1 MKTNNFIKTMRWM
14 RNHKKLVIFVITMIL
29 IAILASCTA
38 VAHSGATLAVGMLV
52 AGVEDGKH
60 VVDGPLTT
68 DLTREG
74 SPDLLLNEIDQQIV
88 KIRPMSTPIDQI
100 SRYAGSKHAG
110 SMIVDYYSV
119 DTKPTSATLS
129 EDVEAISEQGG
140 DGSSPTVVIKTSNN
154 DIFDPTDTILV
165 QNTPGFDINGRE
177 NNQDLML
184 YVISRDNNGVTVMAV
199 NGPTVNGIPNCIPE
213 MSSGVTLVRMG
224 RAASELDVQSPQFE
238 ALPMK
243 SRNLC
248 QIFKMQVEQST
259 LQRLA
264 NKEIGWTMSDQ
275 EEAAV
280 YDMRL
285 GMEKS
290 FLFGTARQLWDNN
303 KKEYVYFTGG
313 IWNQAGKE
321 HYIESATELTVSD
334 MVELMRKAFT
344 GNAGSKRKILIGGSE
359 LISRISKLD
368 YTRVITAGQHVSKW
382 GIDFTELR
390 SKFGCLYV
398 LLSEVFDE
406 VGMENCGIVI
416 DPEYIQKYTHIP
428 FSTEQLNLKKSG
440 VRNVDALVMTEAS
453 CLVLR
458 YPKAHMRV
466 FTV

>member
-1 MKTNNFIKTMRWM
+1 MNIIHFTKVLRWM
-14 RNHKKLVIFVITMIL
+14 RNHKKLVIFVITIIL
-29 IAILASCTA
+29 IAILASCGMGGE
-38 VAHSGATLAVGMLV
+38 SGVGLAVGMII
-52 AGVEDGKH
+52 GGTDDGKH

-68 DLTREG
+68 DLSREG

-110 SMIVDYYSV
+110 SMVVDFYSV
-119 DTKPTSATLS
+119 DTKPTLAKLTN
-129 EDVEAISEQGG
+129 DISESEPEEN
-140 DGSSPTVVIKTSNN
+140 DDSPVLVINTDND

-165 QNTPGFDINGRE
+165 RSVSGYLPNGTSE
-177 NNQDLML
+177 STQDLIL
-184 YVISRDNNGVTVMAV
+184 YVIDRNASGVTVTPV
-199 NGPTVNGIPNCIPE
+199 NGPTVNGVPNCFPNI
-213 MSSGVTLVRMG
+213 SRGTTLVRMG

-238 ALPMK
+238 ALPVK
-243 SRNLC
+243 GRNLC

-264 NKEIGWTMSDQ
+264 NKEVGWTMSDQ

-290 FLFGTARQLWDNN
+290 FLFGTARQLWDNS
-303 KKEYVYFTGG
+303 KKENIYFTGG
-313 IWNQAGKE
+313 IWSQAGKDF
-321 HYIESATELTVSD
+321 YIESSTEFNTSMMID
-334 MVELMRKAFT
+334 LMHDAFT
-344 GNAGSKRKILIGGSE
+344 GNAGSKRKILIGGSG

-390 SKFGCLYV
+390 SKFGCLYI

-406 VGMENCGIVI
+406 MGMSENGIVI
-416 DPEYIQKYTHIP
+416 DPEYIQKYVHIP

-466 FTV
+466 IFR

>member
-1 MKTNNFIKTMRWM
+1 MNYNCFFKVLRWM
-14 RNHKKLVIFVITMIL
+14 RNHKKLVIFVITVIL
-29 IAILASCTA
+29 IAILASCGMVTSTA
-38 VAHSGATLAVGMLV
+38 TMAVVGMV
-52 AGVEDGKH
+52 IPGTDGGRH

-68 DLTREG
+68 ELSRNG

-100 SRYAGSKHAG
+100 SRHAGSKHAG
-110 SMIVDYYSV
+110 SMVVDFYRV
-119 DTKPTSATLS
+119 DTKPTSTKLQ
-129 EDVEAISEQGG
+129 EDVTATEAGDVDEQ
-140 DGSSPTVVIKTSNN
+140 PIVTIHTLN
-154 DIFDPTDTILV
+154 DEIFDATDTILV
-165 QNTPGFDINGRE
+165 QGVSGYQADGLTQSG
-177 NNQDLML
+177 QDLML
-184 YVISRDNNGVTVMAV
+184 YVVERNSSGLNVMAV
-199 NGPTVNGIPNCIPE
+199 NGPTVGGVPGCFPSIPH
-213 MSSGVTLVRMG
+213 STVLVRMG

-238 ALPMK
+238 ALPTK
-243 SRNLC
+243 GRNLC

-264 NKEIGWTMSDQ
+264 NKEVGWTMSDQ
-275 EEAAV
+275 EEAAI

-303 KKEYVYFTGG
+303 KKEHIYFTGG
-313 IWNQAGKE
+313 IWNQAGKDF
-321 HYIESATELTVSD
+321 YIESSTEFNAET
-334 MVELMRKAFT
+334 MVDLMHDAFT
-344 GNAGSKRKILIGGSE
+344 GNAGSKRKILIGGSG

-368 YTRVITAGQHVSKW
+368 YTRVITASQHVSKW

-390 SKFGCLYV
+390 SKFGCLYL

-406 VGMENCGIVI
+406 MGMSEFGIVI
-416 DPEYIQKYTHIP
+416 DPEYIQKYVHIP

-466 FTV
+466 NFR

>member
-1 MKTNNFIKTMRWM
+1 MNIINFSKTLRWM
-14 RNHKKLVIFVITMIL
+14 RNHKKFVIFVIIMIL
-29 IAILASCTA
+29 MAILASCLTGGEA
-38 VAHSGATLAVGMLV
+38 GSATLAVGMLIT
-52 AGVEDGKH
+52 GVDDGKH

-74 SPDLLLNEIDQQIV
+74 SPDLLPNEIDQQIV

-100 SRYAGSKHAG
+100 SRFAGSKHAG
-110 SMIVDYYSV
+110 SMVVDYYSV
-119 DTKPTSATLS
+119 DTKPTTAALAD
-129 EDVEAISEQGG
+129 DVPETNTAVSGET
-140 DGSSPTVVIKTSNN
+140 PTVVIHTTND

-165 QNTPGFDINGRE
+165 QETPGFANAGE
-177 NNQDLML
+177 SSQDLML
-184 YVISRDNNGVTVMAV
+184 YVVGRDANGVTVMAV
-199 NGPTVNGIPNCIPE
+199 NGPTVNGVSNCIPSI
-213 MSSGVTLVRMG
+213 MSGTGLVRMG

-238 ALPMK
+238 ALPK
-243 SRNLC
+243 KNRNLC

-264 NKEIGWTMSDQ
+264 NKEVGWTMSDQ

-290 FLFGTARQLWDNN
+290 FLFGAARKLWDNS
-303 KKEYVYFTGG
+303 KKEYIYFTGG
-313 IWNQAGKE
+313 IWNQAGKD
-321 HYIESATELTVSD
+321 HYLESSSD
-334 MVELMRKAFT
+334 MTADDIVKLMRDAFT

-390 SKFGCLYV
+390 SKFGCLYL

-406 VGMENCGIVI
+406 VGMESDGIVI
-416 DPEYIQKYTHIP
+416 DPEYLQKYTHIP
-428 FSTEQLNLKKSG
+428 FSTEQLNLKESG

-466 FTV
+466 MTR